1 MGGNAHALFK
11 KLTVDLGIILEDN
24 GLHQLEIDMTTYEVT
39 LNKARNAYIKYV
51 LYSSLDRDEIQAE
64 MLRSFDS
71 DVVEEAIA
79 DVESELEE
87 LN

>member
-1 MGGNAHALFK
+1 
-11 KLTVDLGIILEDN
+11 
-24 GLHQLEIDMTTYEVT
+24 MTTYEVT

-51 LYSSLDRDEIQAE
+51 LYSNLDRDEIQAE

>member
-39 LNKARNAYIKYV
+39 LNNARNAYIKYV